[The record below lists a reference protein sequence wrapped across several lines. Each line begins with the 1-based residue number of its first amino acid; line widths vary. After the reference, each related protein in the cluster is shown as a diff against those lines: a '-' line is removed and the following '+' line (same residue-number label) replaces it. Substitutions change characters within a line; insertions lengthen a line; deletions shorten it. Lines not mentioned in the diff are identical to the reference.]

1 MFFGALIADYF
12 VWHYTRAWFDIW
24 GVWRNF
30 LWFVGHFFSIKELM
44 LSLFAPFK
52 RITEGRGDKFSF
64 EDLAA
69 YVIIGILSR
78 VVGAFARITIICIGL
93 LALLCTVVG
102 GFIVYLFWMVAPF
115 VIIGLLGA
123 SISMFLI

>member
-1 MFFGALIADYF
+1 MFFGALIRDYF

-24 GVWRNF
+24 GVWRNL
-30 LWFVGHFFSIKELM
+30 LWFVGHFFSIRELT

-52 RITEGRGDKFSF
+52 RVTEERGEKFNF

-69 YVIIGILSR
+69 FVIIGTLSR
-78 VVGAFARITIICIGL
+78 VVGACTRIVIIMTGVV
-93 LALLCTVVG
+93 ALICTVLG
-102 GFIVYLFWMVAPF
+102 GFVVYFFWALAPML
-115 VIIGLLGA
+115 IIGLLGA